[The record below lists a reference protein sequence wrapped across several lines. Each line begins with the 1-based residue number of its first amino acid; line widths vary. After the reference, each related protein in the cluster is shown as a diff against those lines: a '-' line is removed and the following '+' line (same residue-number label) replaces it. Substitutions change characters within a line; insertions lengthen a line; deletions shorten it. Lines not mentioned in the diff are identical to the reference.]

1 MHFSFNLIEEPWIE
15 VVEQGGTPR
24 QVGLRQALV
33 DARDFRELFDNSPL
47 VMAATL
53 RLLLALLHRV
63 FGPKD
68 RSDWRALWKAGCFDA
83 NALDAYFAKWSNRF
97 DLFDKE
103 HPFYQ
108 VAEEPQRPASIG
120 ALLYE
125 LFSATLF
132 EHTLHD
138 AGVTLSPA
146 AAARTL
152 LVAQMYGF
160 GGRVSGPAY
169 FTEGPHTRDILFFA
183 AGDSLFETLM
193 LNLIR
198 YNKEYPRISGPRDC
212 PAWEMDDPFKPART
226 EPFGYLD
233 YLTWQNRRIRLI
245 PELDGSGVVVRQME
259 LNPGLPSPED
269 QKLDPYKLYRSSDKG
284 LSALRFR
291 EDRDLW
297 RDSDV
302 LFRLNAED
310 SQAPAFLDELS
321 HLVRQRVLSRAQT
334 RRLMAFGLSA
344 KPGQVVIYFHRGQH
358 LPLPLA
364 YLEDEAL
371 VGVLSRALELAEET
385 RSRLWRASSTLI
397 NLFLAPNYGD
407 GSETRPNPDDVQR
420 LRDHLAIER
429 HYWSQ
434 LETPFYHTLQAIAEQ
449 GTNALIPWVAILRSA
464 AQNAL
469 HTAADTL
476 ERSPRGLKAQ
486 VRARQQLARE
496 LGALLK
502 IQPGTIQK
510 EEVT

>member
-15 VVEQGGTPR
+15 VVEQDGTPR

-33 DARDFRELFDNSPL
+33 DAHHFRELFDSSPL

-63 FGPKD
+63 FGPKE
-68 RSDWRALWKAGCFDA
+68 RSDWRTLWNAGCFDT
-83 NALDAYFAKWSNRF
+83 NTLDAYFEQWRERF
-97 DLFDKE
+97 DLFDNK

-108 VAEEPQRPASIG
+108 VADEPKRPASIG
-120 ALLYE
+120 VLLYE

-132 EHTLHD
+132 EHTTYD
-138 AGVTLSPA
+138 AGVALSPA

-152 LVAQMYGF
+152 LSAQMHGF

-198 YNKEYPRISGPRDC
+198 YNKEYPRPSEPADR

-245 PELDGSGVVVRQME
+245 PERNGADVLVKQME

-269 QKLDPYKLYRSSDKG
+269 QKLDPYKLYYISDKG
-284 LSALRFR
+284 PRALRFR

-302 LFRLNAED
+302 LFRLNAAD

-344 KPGQVVIYFHRGQH
+344 KPGQVVIYFHRSQY

-364 YLEDEAL
+364 YLEDENL
-371 VGVLSRALELAEET
+371 VGVLSRALELAEEA
-385 RSRLWRASSTLI
+385 RSRLWRAGNTLI
-397 NLFLAPNYGD
+397 NLFLAPNYGNESD
-407 GSETRPNPDDVQR
+407 VRPNPDDVQR
-420 LRDHLAIER
+420 LRDHLAIEQ

-449 GTNALIPWVAILRSA
+449 GLEALIPWIATLRA
-464 AQNAL
+464 TAHDAL
-469 HTAADTL
+469 NTAADAL

-486 VRARQQLARE
+486 ARARQQLARE
-496 LGALLK
+496 LGAILK
-502 IQPGTIQK
+502 IESGTMQK
-510 EEVT
+510 EKAA